1 MSVNAMQKKINVEFT
16 YDDIVEFGQEGD
28 HWELFEGELVVS
40 PPPNVKHQIVVAN
53 LLFLL
58 GEFVR
63 NNKLGRLLP
72 SPIGL
77 YFDAKTFFEPD
88 ILFISNENKDRI
100 KINYIKG
107 APDLVVEII
116 SPESA
121 KRDRGYKFK
130 RYALEG
136 MLEYWIVDPI
146 NENVEVYTLTE
157 KGFQLS
163 GRFSGGDKVRSN
175 LFKEFEFNVAELWD

>member
-1 MSVNAMQKKINVEFT
+1 MSVNVIPKKINVEFT
-16 YDDIVEFGQEGD
+16 YDDIVEFGREGD

-40 PPPNVKHQIVVAN
+40 PPPNTKHQMVAMN
-53 LLFLL
+53 LSSLFYDYAKKNRL
-58 GEFVR
+58 GKVIAAPV
-63 NNKLGRLLP
+63 G
-72 SPIGL
+72 I

-100 KINYIKG
+100 KKNYIEG
-107 APDLVVEII
+107 APDVVIEII

-136 MLEYWIVDPI
+136 VREYWIVDPI
-146 NENVEVYTLTE
+146 NENVEVYALTE
-157 KGFQLS
+157 NGFQLS
-163 GRFSGGDKVRSN
+163 GRFIGEDKVRSN
-175 LFKEFEFNVAELWD
+175 LFKELEFNVAELWD